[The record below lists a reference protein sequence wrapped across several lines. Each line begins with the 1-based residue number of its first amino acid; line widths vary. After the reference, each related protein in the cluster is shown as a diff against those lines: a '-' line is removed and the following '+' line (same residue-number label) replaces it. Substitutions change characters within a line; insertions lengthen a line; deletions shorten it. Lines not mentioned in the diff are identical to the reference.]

1 MSNQIETQVDVSL
14 TERNRLTAF
23 FRIILVVPAFIFV
36 SSFAPSTSFSDDSS
50 AILAGLLALP
60 AGLAIVFRQVYPSYV
75 LAFNEALLSLQTRVD
90 VYLLL
95 LSDEYPSIEENDVV
109 SVTFPEV
116 DAKQL
121 NRWLPL
127 VKWLLALPLYLA
139 GIVYIIYAALLTDE
153 YPSIE
158 ENEIVSVT
166 FPEVD
171 AKQLNRWLPL
181 IKWLLALPLYLVGL
195 VYLVYAALLTLLGW
209 FSILLTGNYPEVCAE
224 GIVGTIAYWNRV
236 VGYAFLLV
244 TDEYPTFSL

>member
-1 MSNQIETQVDVSL
+1 MSNQIETQIDVSL

-36 SSFAPSTSFSDDSS
+36 SSFAPSTSFSNDGS
-50 AILAGLLALP
+50 AIFAGLLALP
-60 AGLAIVFRQVYPSYV
+60 AALAIVVRQVYPSYV

-90 VYLLL
+90 TYLL
-95 LSDEYPSIEENDVV
+95 
-109 SVTFPEV
+109 
-116 DAKQL
+116 
-121 NRWLPL
+121 
-127 VKWLLALPLYLA
+127 
-139 GIVYIIYAALLTDE
+139 LLTDE

-158 ENEIVSVT
+158 ENDLVSVT

-181 IKWLLALPLYLVGL
+181 IKWLLALPLYLVGII
-195 VYLVYAALLTLLGW
+195 YIIYAAVLTLFGW
-209 FSILLTGNYPEVCAE
+209 FSILFTGDYPEVCAE
-224 GIVGTIAYWNRV
+224 GVVGTIAYWNRV